1 MRLLITNQN
10 VSLNTWYRI
19 CSPERHLKQNLI
31 TRILYKWCVM
41 CVCVCVQSCLTL
53 CDPMD
58 CNSPGF
64 SVHWLLQARI
74 LEWVAMPSPGDLSN
88 PGIEPASLMSPAWA
102 GRSFSLPLC
111 HLGTQYKWKAS
122 FDSDLVVIV
131 KYSTDMILTYYCHDQ
146 IIPALTTTKE
156 MIPSWFTK
164 GGKSITHTHTESI
177 MVICI

>member
-88 PGIEPASLMSPAWA
+88 PGIEPASLMSPALA
-102 GRSFSLPLC
+102 GGFFTTS
-111 HLGTQYKWKAS
+111 
-122 FDSDLVVIV
+122 
-131 KYSTDMILTYYCHDQ
+131 
-146 IIPALTTTKE
+146 TTT
-156 MIPSWFTK
+156 FTTKPKPIHLQSINLWK
-164 GGKSITHTHTESI
+164 GDKNIQWVSSASGVGKVGQLRVNQWS
-177 MVICI
+177 